1 MAVALAGEA
10 MVVVSFAT
18 GTVILETATEIET
31 SETLA
36 MDHPPF
42 AAKWIAIGAA
52 ETENLSPAKIEWVL
66 VVADRA
72 LRRATFVI

>member
-1 MAVALAGEA
+1 LIPLAAVPSVAVALAGEV

-18 GTVILETATEIET
+18 GTVIRETATEIET

-42 AAKWIAIGAA
+42 AERWTAIGAA
-52 ETENLSPAKIEWVL
+52 ETENLT
-66 VVADRA
+66 RA
-72 LRRATFVI
+72 RIG